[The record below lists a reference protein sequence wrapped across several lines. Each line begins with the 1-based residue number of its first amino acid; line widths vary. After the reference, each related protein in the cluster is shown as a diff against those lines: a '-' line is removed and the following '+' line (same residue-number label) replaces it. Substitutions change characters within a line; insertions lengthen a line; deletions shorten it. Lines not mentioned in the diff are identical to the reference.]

1 MKMKTRVL
9 LAFLV
14 TGLLPI
20 IIVAYLA
27 LRQSE
32 MALMDQAY
40 DHLIAVRETKKAQLS
55 ELIGRRASDIIVLSR
70 TRDVMAAYQTLKD
83 YHDAEGVGPRDPFPT
98 GTAQYQ
104 KLRQAVAPFLDAY
117 REMYGYYDLFVVCRA
132 HGHVI
137 YSSAQESDLG
147 ENLNVGE
154 LRDSGLGQLW
164 QRVRERKEAAF
175 IDMQPY
181 APSGGQPTTFIGT
194 PVMDGEDFV
203 GLVAL
208 QISRED
214 VNTVMQERSGMGRSG
229 ETYLVGTDLRMRSDS
244 YIDPVGHSVQASFRG
259 SIAANGVDT
268 QASRQ
273 ALAGNTGHGLIV
285 DYNGNHVLSAYSPL
299 EVMGTRWAIIAE
311 IDLAEVREPVVALRT
326 RLLLVASVV
335 AIAVI
340 AVALWLSASITG
352 PIVRIAGIA
361 QRVAKGDV
369 DQKVD
374 IQSNDEIGLLAN
386 SFSDLVDYTSDMAG
400 AARDLAAGDLTIT
413 TSPRSEADILGQ
425 SFVAMTDRLRQ
436 AFSRLR
442 GQAATLTSA
451 SEQMSTMASHVAAGA
466 GEVSNGATSA
476 ATAAE
481 QVSAGMS
488 SLSAAATQSTESIT
502 TMASSTEEMTA
513 TIAEISRNAG
523 GARQVVEQA
532 VEAVAL
538 ASQRMHELHENAR
551 EIGAVISVIVDI
563 ADQTKLLALN
573 ATIEAASA
581 GDAGKGFAVVAGE
594 VKELARQTAEATGRI
609 CTSIEASQ
617 ASTEKA
623 MEQIDRIER
632 VIGDVDESVAS
643 IAVAVEEQS
652 VTTRDIA
659 TNINQAAQGVGSVT
673 ENVAQ
678 MATAST
684 DIAQQIVTVK
694 DASDSLRQEVDR
706 AREQARELAD
716 LGADV
721 ERLVAQ
727 YRLPEG
733 EVDQGE

>member
-1 MKMKTRVL
+1 
-9 LAFLV
+9 
-14 TGLLPI
+14 
-20 IIVAYLA
+20 
-27 LRQSE
+27 
-32 MALMDQAY
+32 
-40 DHLIAVRETKKAQLS
+40 
-55 ELIGRRASDIIVLSR
+55 
-70 TRDVMAAYQTLKD
+70 
-83 YHDAEGVGPRDPFPT
+83 
-98 GTAQYQ
+98 
-104 KLRQAVAPFLDAY
+104 
-117 REMYGYYDLFVVCRA
+117 
-132 HGHVI
+132 
-137 YSSAQESDLG
+137 
-147 ENLNVGE
+147 
-154 LRDSGLGQLW
+154 
-164 QRVRERKEAAF
+164 
-175 IDMQPY
+175 
-181 APSGGQPTTFIGT
+181 
-194 PVMDGEDFV
+194 
-203 GLVAL
+203 
-208 QISRED
+208 
-214 VNTVMQERSGMGRSG
+214 
-229 ETYLVGTDLRMRSDS
+229 
-244 YIDPVGHSVQASFRG
+244 
-259 SIAANGVDT
+259 
-268 QASRQ
+268 
-273 ALAGNTGHGLIV
+273 
-285 DYNGNHVLSAYSPL
+285 
-299 EVMGTRWAIIAE
+299 
-311 IDLAEVREPVVALRT
+311 
-326 RLLLVASVV
+326 
-335 AIAVI
+335 
-340 AVALWLSASITG
+340 
-352 PIVRIAGIA
+352 
-361 QRVAKGDV
+361 
-369 DQKVD
+369 
-374 IQSNDEIGLLAN
+374 
-386 SFSDLVDYTSDMAG
+386 
-400 AARDLAAGDLTIT
+400 
-413 TSPRSEADILGQ
+413 
-425 SFVAMTDRLRQ
+425 
-436 AFSRLR
+436 
-442 GQAATLTSA
+442 
-451 SEQMSTMASHVAAGA
+451 
-466 GEVSNGATSA
+466 
-476 ATAAE
+476 
-481 QVSAGMS
+481 
-488 SLSAAATQSTESIT
+488 
-502 TMASSTEEMTA
+502 
-513 TIAEISRNAG
+513 
-523 GARQVVEQA
+523 VVEQA

>member
-1 MKMKTRVL
+1 
-9 LAFLV
+9 
-14 TGLLPI
+14 
-20 IIVAYLA
+20 
-27 LRQSE
+27 
-32 MALMDQAY
+32 
-40 DHLIAVRETKKAQLS
+40 
-55 ELIGRRASDIIVLSR
+55 
-70 TRDVMAAYQTLKD
+70 
-83 YHDAEGVGPRDPFPT
+83 
-98 GTAQYQ
+98 
-104 KLRQAVAPFLDAY
+104 
-117 REMYGYYDLFVVCRA
+117 
-132 HGHVI
+132 
-137 YSSAQESDLG
+137 
-147 ENLNVGE
+147 
-154 LRDSGLGQLW
+154 
-164 QRVRERKEAAF
+164 
-175 IDMQPY
+175 
-181 APSGGQPTTFIGT
+181 
-194 PVMDGEDFV
+194 
-203 GLVAL
+203 
-208 QISRED
+208 
-214 VNTVMQERSGMGRSG
+214 MGRSG

-523 GARQVVEQA
+523 GARQVAEQA